1 MTPSPHPADFPTA
14 LAYWRKLRR
23 LTKKALAEAMGFDP
37 SYISH
42 VESGRY
48 PASEEFARL
57 AEQKLSSTGELWRSW
72 QSAPHARPTPAGDG
86 ELFVDLDHAEL
97 RYHKGTYTAFM
108 RRRVVNG
115 GNEPVTRYL
124 ARISVDR
131 YPGQPELSNEL
142 YRNHP
147 LTWERLNLTATCDG
161 EPMTWVA
168 KHDRDSFKEVW
179 LSFENQNSMFPLYPG
194 QSASLEYSYVVGSD
208 QWGQWFQRAIR
219 LPTRAVSVELRF
231 PASLEPGVWGT
242 ETSTTAA
249 AVPLRSAIRRREDD
263 GEVIFSW
270 HTNDPPIGARYR
282 LEWRWRGNP
291 DRDID
296 AFPALRT
303 ASDRMRAA
311 GIAQEGE
318 EILAR
323 PAKPFRLPEQAQQ
336 AEEVV
341 DQLHRA
347 VQRVR
352 DHHHFGKGMGLAAP
366 QIGVDHAAAIV
377 LPPDPDAATVLL
389 LNPVIIN
396 ESGQTDSQYEG
407 CLSFFDVRGL
417 VPRSRRIEVEHT
429 KPDGSTTITVFTDA
443 LARLVAHEVDHLHG
457 VTYKDRMA
465 EGVSPIPVEEYR
477 GTGKSWSYDQG
488 TAQTPPMEES
498 QKLPSSRIQRS
509 PCRADD
515 VVGFAPVDR
524 RLT

>member
-1 MTPSPHPADFPTA
+1 MYAIISGMTTPPPADFRTA
-14 LAYWRKLRR
+14 LAHWRKLRR
-23 LTKKALAEAMGFDP
+23 LTKKALAGAMGFDP

-57 AEQKLSSTGELWRSW
+57 AEQKLSTGGDLWRFW
-72 QSAPHARPTPAGDG
+72 QGTPGAQPASAGNG

-97 RYHKGTYTAFM
+97 RYHEGTYTASM

-124 ARISVDR
+124 VRISVDR
-131 YPGQPELSNEL
+131 YPGRPELSNEL

-147 LTWERLNLTATCDG
+147 LTWERLNLTASCDG
-161 EPMTWVA
+161 EPMTCVP

-179 LSFENQNSMFPLYPG
+179 LGFENEHSMFPLYPG
-194 QSASLEYSYVVGSD
+194 RSALLEYSYVVGSD

-231 PASLEPGVWGT
+231 PAALGPDVWGT

-249 AVPLRSAIRRREDD
+249 AVPLRSAIQCGEDEN
-263 GEVIFSW
+263 EVSFTW

-282 LEWRWRGNP
+282 LEWRWRNDTAQETGTRP
-291 DRDID
+291 S
-296 AFPALRT
+296 LRT

-311 GIAQEGE
+311 GIAQEDE
-318 EILAR
+318 EILTRA
-323 PAKPFRLPEQAQQ
+323 ASPFRLPYEAKQA
-336 AEEVV
+336 ADAV

-366 QIGVDHAAAIV
+366 QIDIDRAAALV
-377 LPPDPDAATVLL
+377 LPPDPDAAPVVL
-389 LNPVIIN
+389 LNPTIIN
-396 ESGQTDSQYEG
+396 ESGETDSQYEG

-429 KPDGSTTITVFTDA
+429 LVDGATVITVFTDA

-457 VTYKDRMA
+457 MTYKDRMA
-465 EGVSPIPVEEYR
+465 EGSAPIPVEEYR
-477 GTGKSWSYDQG
+477 GTGRSWSYD
-488 TAQTPPMEES
+488 
-498 QKLPSSRIQRS
+498 RS
-509 PCRADD
+509 T
-515 VVGFAPVDR
+515 G
-524 RLT
+524 

>member
-1 MTPSPHPADFPTA
+1 MATPPPDGFRTA
-14 LAYWRKLRR
+14 LAHWRKQRR

-48 PASEEFARL
+48 PPSEEFARL
-57 AEQKLSSTGELWRSW
+57 AEQKLSTGGELWRSW
-72 QSAPHARPTPAGDG
+72 QATPDVQPALSGSG

-97 RYHKGTYTAFM
+97 RYREGTYTASM

-124 ARISVDR
+124 VRISVDR
-131 YPGQPELSNEL
+131 YPGRPELSNEL

-147 LTWERLNLTATCDG
+147 LTWERMNLTASCDG
-161 EPMTWVA
+161 EPMTWVP

-179 LSFENQNSMFPLYPG
+179 LSFENDQSMFPLYPG
-194 QSASLEYSYVVGSD
+194 QSALLEYSYVVGSD

-242 ETSTTAA
+242 ETSSTAA
-249 AVPLRSAIRRREDD
+249 AVPLRSAIQRQEEKED
-263 GEVIFSW
+263 EVSFTW

-282 LEWRWRGNP
+282 LEWRWRNSPEPGAETRP
-291 DRDID
+291 S
-296 AFPALRT
+296 LRT

-311 GIAQEGE
+311 GIVQEGE
-318 EILAR
+318 EILTRTAR
-323 PAKPFRLPEQAQQ
+323 PFRLPGEIEE

-341 DQLHRA
+341 NQLHRA
-347 VQRVR
+347 IQRVR

-366 QIGVDHAAAIV
+366 QVGIDRAAAIV
-377 LPPDPDAATVLL
+377 LPPNPDAAAVVL
-389 LNPVIIN
+389 LNPTIIS
-396 ESGQTDSQYEG
+396 ETGRADSQYEG

-417 VPRSRRIEVEHT
+417 VPRARSIEVEHT
-429 KPDGSTTITVFTDA
+429 KMDGTTAITVFTDA

-457 VTYKDRMA
+457 MTYKDRMS
-465 EGVSPIPVEEYR
+465 EGTSPIPVEEYR
-477 GTGKSWSYDQG
+477 GTGKSWSYDRK
-488 TAQTPPMEES
+488 T
-498 QKLPSSRIQRS
+498 
-509 PCRADD
+509 
-515 VVGFAPVDR
+515 V
-524 RLT
+524 